1 MLTKN
6 AITVLKKRYLLRDKN
21 GKLIETPLQLFKR
34 VAKAISKNNKK
45 LEKEFFNIM
54 NNLEFLPN
62 SPTLMNAGTK
72 LGQLSACFVLP
83 IEDSLTS
90 IFNTVKNTALIHQ
103 SGGGTGFNFSKLRPK
118 NDLVQSTH
126 GVASGPISFMTVID
140 KSTEVI
146 KQGGK
151 RRGANMGILNID
163 HPDIIEF
170 ITAKNKPILNN
181 FNISVAVTDKF
192 MQALKKNKS
201 YNLVDPKTKKRK
213 KQSAK
218 KIFNLIA
225 YNAWKNG
232 DPGLIFIDEINRH
245 NPTPK
250 LGKIQATNP
259 CGEVPLL
266 PYESCILGSIN
277 LTKVIKNQKIDF
289 EKLEKLVKIG
299 IKFLNNV
306 IDVNKYPLKEIEK
319 ITKKNRKIGLGVMGF
334 ADMLIK
340 LRIPYDSKEAIKIAE
355 KIMKFMSEKAKKYS
369 KNNKTLTT
377 IAPTGTISLIA
388 DCSSGI
394 EPLFAIAYTKEVLGG
409 KKLLILNKEFE
420 KIAKKRKFYSKKL
433 MKKIAKKG
441 SIKGIKEIPKDIQK
455 LFVTAMDITPKSHL
469 KIQAAFQ
476 KYTDNAVSKT
486 INLPNKATVNDVKKI
501 FLLAYKLKCK
511 GITIYRYGSKPKQ
524 VLYVDVGECL
534 KGICQ

>member
-1 MLTKN
+1 MLTQN
-6 AITVLKKRYLLRDKN
+6 AITVLKKRYLLRDKK
-21 GKLIETPLQLFKR
+21 GKLIETPKQLFKR

-45 LEKEFFNIM
+45 LEKEFFNAM
-54 NNLEFLPN
+54 SSLEFLPN
-62 SPTLMNAGTK
+62 SPALMNAGAS

-83 IEDSLTS
+83 IEDSLAS
-90 IFNTVKNTALIHQ
+90 IFDTVKNAAIIHQ

-126 GVASGPISFMTVID
+126 GVASGPVSFMTVID

-151 RRGANMGILNID
+151 RRGANMGILNVD

-170 ITAKNKPILNN
+170 INAKNKPVLNN

-192 MQALKKNKS
+192 MQAVKKNSS
-201 YNLVDPKTKKRK
+201 YNLINPRTKKRK
-213 KQSAK
+213 KQSAR

-245 NPTPK
+245 NPTPR
-250 LGKIQATNP
+250 LGKIEATNP
-259 CGEVPLL
+259 CGELPLL
-266 PYESCILGSIN
+266 PYESCVLGSVN
-277 LTKVIKNQKIDF
+277 LSKLIKNKKIDF
-289 EKLEKLVKIG
+289 EKLENLVKTGTIL
-299 IKFLNNV
+299 LNNV

-319 ITKKNRKIGLGVMGF
+319 ITKKNRKIGLGIMGF

-340 LRIPYDSKEAIKIAE
+340 LNIPYDSEKAIKTAE
-355 KIMKFMSEKAKKYS
+355 EIMSFISKKAKKYS

-394 EPLFAIAYTKEVLGG
+394 EPLFALSYIKEVLEG
-409 KKLLILNKEFE
+409 KNLLIINKEFE
-420 KIAKKRKFYSKKL
+420 KIAKEKGFYSIRL
-433 MKKIAKKG
+433 MKKIAEKG
-441 SIKGIKEIPKDIQK
+441 SIKGIKGIPKDIQK
-455 LFVTAMDITPKSHL
+455 LFVTAMDIKPESHL

-486 INLPNKATVNDVKKI
+486 INLPNKATISDIKKI
-501 FLLAYKLKCK
+501 FLLAHKLKCK

-524 VLYVDVGECL
+524 VLYVDIGECL
-534 KGICQ
+534 KGVCQ